1 MPTKK
6 KKKATP
12 KHLIKKGAV
21 IGFGFG
27 LNDDFNQYLDLKQ
40 AGLETGYAP
49 EDLAALIYE
58 NKLRAVKLGQDWLT
72 KKCWIQ
78 DYAKRSSDWQEQSE
92 QLRRRIEA
100 YRRSSLAFSGC
111 QRAWEKSSR
120 RAPISRRMAI
130 LMSESSMVSYALLAG
145 LLMSGLLLANSQQSA
160 QEYGRGLLKIGRQ
173 DSLPYLKSQTR
184 SLDTSQLAAS
194 VSVAEAAG
202 AMANSMWRGAIF
214 STNNV
219 LTEASDAFYLATK
232 DLRDFF
238 RYLIYGRT
246 EVYVV
251 TESPEVEDVV
261 FEKSVDALEEEISD
275 YTSSRFSDFRKEF
288 GFTDKDGKPSV
299 KRGTVIIPRSGKTE
313 KMMTDLERSFSDE
326 VEMNPTGENTGII
339 VPIFRENKG
348 EEYIYIFVPVKDN
361 E

>member
-1 MPTKK
+1 MPTKRK
-6 KKKATP
+6 NKATP

-27 LNDDFNQYLDLKQ
+27 INDDFSQYLDLKQ
-40 AGLETGYAP
+40 ASLETGYAP
-49 EDLAALIYE
+49 EDLAALICE
-58 NKLRAVKLGQDWLT
+58 NKLRAVKLGENWLT

-92 QLRRRIEA
+92 QLRRRIET

-111 QRAWEKSSR
+111 QRAWEKNSR
-120 RAPISRRMAI
+120 RLPIARRMAVVT
-130 LMSESSMVSYALLAG
+130 SESAALSYVFLASLLI
-145 LLMSGLLLANSQQSA
+145 SSLLLGNAQQLA
-160 QEYGRGLLKIGRQ
+160 KEYDRGLLKIGRG
-173 DSLPYLKSQTR
+173 DSLVYLKSQAG

-214 STNNV
+214 GTNNV
-219 LTEASDAFYLATK
+219 LTEASDTFYSATK

-251 TESPEVEDVV
+251 SESPQVEDVV

-288 GFTDKDGKPSV
+288 GFTEKDGNPSV
-299 KRGTVIIPRSGKTE
+299 KRGAVIIPRSGKTE

-326 VEMNPTGENTGII
+326 VEVNPTGENTGII
-339 VPIFRENKG
+339 VPIFRESKG